1 MRPHEKL
8 DVRNKAVDFV
18 VDVYKATES
27 FPKEERFG
35 LASQIRRAAVSVPA
49 NIAEG
54 AGRKSEKEFMH
65 FLSNA
70 QGSASEV
77 STELLIAYRLKYI
90 GEKDFLKL
98 NARLD
103 DIGRMITEFIIS
115 SKKAMQQL
123 IPIHDLRKSNGK
135 KLSHR

>member
-8 DVRNKAVDFV
+8 DVWSKSLDLV
-18 VDVYKATES
+18 VEIYKATES

-35 LASQIRRAAVSVPA
+35 LTSQVRRAAVSVPA

-54 AGRKSEKEFMH
+54 AGRKSPKEFAY

-77 STELLIAYRLKYI
+77 ETELLISGSRFSPYHFGLAIPHIRPNSGQYGHAL
-90 GEKDFLKL
+90 
-98 NARLD
+98 
-103 DIGRMITEFIIS
+103 S
-115 SKKAMQQL
+115 S
-123 IPIHDLRKSNGK
+123 SE
-135 KLSHR
+135 